1 VSSEDDLHEII
12 ERTTAAV
19 NSLVMGDAKPFK
31 ELYSHEKDVTVFG
44 GFGAYELGWDT
55 VGKNVEFAAGRFHGG
70 KLGIELLA
78 GGISGDL
85 AFTVWIERGEVRL
98 SGHENYTP
106 LAVRV
111 THIFR
116 REKEGWKL
124 IHRHGDAVV
133 EKIQATGILQK

>member
-44 GFGAYELGWDT
+44 GFGAYELGWDS
-55 VGKNVEFAAGRFHGG
+55 VVKNVVFAAGRFHGG
-70 KLGIELLA
+70 KLEIELLES
-78 GGISGDL
+78 GISGDL
-85 AFTVWIERGEVRL
+85 AFTVWIERGEVSL
-98 SGHENYTP
+98 SGREDYGP